1 MGQVNS
7 SLLRGRGVIDRRETQ
22 GLKEALNESFLS
34 SQKEAFSK
42 TLSST
47 INNLNNM
54 DEATKTMLKDGMI
67 PLQNSMIEL
76 ESAQKKE
83 LSAVLLRQGQEN
95 RFAINRE
102 M

>member
-1 MGQVNS
+1 
-7 SLLRGRGVIDRRETQ
+7 
-22 GLKEALNESFLS
+22 
-34 SQKEAFSK
+34 
-42 TLSST
+42 
-47 INNLNNM
+47 M

-67 PLQNSMIEL
+67 PLQNSMVEL